1 MLLPS
6 QTLNSLVMKLIFQT
20 LLFCFLAFTITSC
33 DNDDDGVMDPMIT
46 ECDKAVTFTI
56 DGTEACATGTFTLGN
71 GSSTTLNLVVDGG
84 ATIVIGVLGAG
95 EQTFA
100 IPAGNALYTSADGTL
115 YASTAG
121 GLLVVTD
128 NDPTMSA
135 TFNFDAATTAGE
147 TVSIS
152 AGTVVGLGQ

>member
-1 MLLPS
+1 
-6 QTLNSLVMKLIFQT
+6 MKLIFHT
-20 LLFCFLAFTITSC
+20 LFFSFLAFTISSC
-33 DNDDDGVMDPMIT
+33 AAEDDGLEPTPPGV
-46 ECDKAVTFTI
+46 DKAVSFML

-71 GSSTTLNLVVDGG
+71 GNSTTLNLVVDGG

-100 IPAGNALYTSADGTL
+100 IPAGNALYTSANGTL

-128 NDPTMSA
+128 NDPTMDA
-135 TFNFDAATTAGE
+135 TFSFEAATPDGSASVSITAG
-147 TVSIS
+147 
-152 AGTVVGLGQ
+152 VVTDLGQ